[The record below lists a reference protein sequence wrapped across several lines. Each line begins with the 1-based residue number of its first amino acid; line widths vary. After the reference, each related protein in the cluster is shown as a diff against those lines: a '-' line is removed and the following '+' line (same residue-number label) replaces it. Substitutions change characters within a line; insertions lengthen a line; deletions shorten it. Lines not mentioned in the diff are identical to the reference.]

1 MKRFL
6 KHKTKL
12 GVAGLFVGA
21 LLVVALPAIAARL
34 QVPPPGVGM
43 VCVSGTT
50 FNLRATDMRMIAP
63 DGNSIYMWGFTDDAG
78 PAQAPG
84 PTLCVNQ
91 GDTVTVNLTND
102 LPVDVSIVFPGQ
114 SGVLANGAPAQP
126 QYAAGTLTSLAN
138 AAAANGGTMSYSFVA
153 AEPGTYLY
161 ESGSNPAM
169 QIDMGLYG
177 ALVVRPSLGAN
188 YAYND
193 ASTQFDPQREY
204 LLVLHELDPIL
215 HDAVDDAVNGD
226 TPVDPNTVYDARAYH
241 PRYYTINGRPFPDD
255 LAPNDAAWLPD
266 QPYGAVVA
274 VEPYDA
280 TTNPLPALLRFA
292 NAGQVGHPFHPHGN
306 HHRIIAQ
313 DGRVLIGPGGED
325 YSYEKYTL
333 LVNPGQT
340 YDAQFQWYDVEG
352 WNALTNEVP
361 VTVPGLQNQVF
372 EGSWYSGSP
381 YLGQL
386 GDLPVGTTINNE
398 CGEYYFMWHSH
409 NGQEMV
415 NWNDGGGGMITWLR
429 VDPPGG
435 CP

>member
-1 MKRFL
+1 MKRL
-6 KHKTKL
+6 HRRKIKL

-34 QVPPPGVGM
+34 QVPPSGLGL
-43 VCVSGTT
+43 VCAAGGPT
-50 FNLRATDMRMIAP
+50 FDLLATDMRMITP

-84 PTLCVNQ
+84 PTLCVNE

-102 LPVDVSIVFPGQ
+102 LPLPVSIVFPGQ
-114 SGVLANGAPAQP
+114 AGVSTTGGSPGLFTAE
-126 QYAAGTLTSLAN
+126 
-138 AAAANGGTMSYSFVA
+138 AAASGGTASYSFVA

-161 ESGSNPAM
+161 ESGTDTHM
-169 QIDMGLYG
+169 QVQMGLYG
-177 ALVVRPSLGAN
+177 ALIIRPAMGAN

-193 ASTQFDPQREY
+193 ASTQFAPQREY
-204 LLVLHELDPIL
+204 LLMFHEIDPLL
-215 HDAVDDAVNGD
+215 HDAVERGEG
-226 TPVDPNTVYDARAYH
+226 YDARLFH

-255 LAPNDAAWLPD
+255 LAPNDAPWLPD
-266 QPYGAVVA
+266 QPYGAVVS

-280 TTNPLPALLRFA
+280 TTNPLPALLRFV
-292 NAGQVGHPFHPHGN
+292 NAGLDSHPFHPHGN
-306 HHRIIAQ
+306 HHRVIAH
-313 DGRVLIGPGGED
+313 DGRLLQGPNGED
-325 YSYEKYTL
+325 GSYEKFTL

-340 YDAQFQWYDVEG
+340 FDALFQWYDLEG
-352 WNALTNEVP
+352 WNSLTNPVP

-381 YLGQL
+381 YLGEP

-409 NGQEMV
+409 EGQEMI
-415 NWNDGGGGMITWLR
+415 NWDEGGGGMIDWLR